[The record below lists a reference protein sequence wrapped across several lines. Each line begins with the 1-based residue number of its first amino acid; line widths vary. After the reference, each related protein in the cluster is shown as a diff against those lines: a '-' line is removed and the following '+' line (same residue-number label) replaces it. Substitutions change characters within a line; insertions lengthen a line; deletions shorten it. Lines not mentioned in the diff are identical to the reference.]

1 MGMHGYAFFDTPLG
15 RCAIAWSERGIAAVE
30 LPGSDDAAT
39 RRRIARTL
47 PQAEET
53 TPPADV
59 AAAIDAIV
67 RMLDG
72 EPDDLAALALDMD
85 GVPEFHRKVYDAAR
99 AIPPGETRSYG
110 EVAAAL
116 GEPGAAQAVGR
127 ALGRNPFPI
136 VVPCHRVLAAN
147 GALHGFSAPGGI
159 ETKRRMLA
167 LEGAGAPTLFD

>member
-1 MGMHGYAFFDTPLG
+1 MHGYALFDTPLG
-15 RCAIAWSERGIAAVE
+15 RCAIAWSECGIAAVE

-39 RRRIARTL
+39 RRRIARTH

-72 EPDDLAALALDMD
+72 APDDLAALALDMD

>member
-1 MGMHGYAFFDTPLG
+1 MHGYALFDTTLG

-30 LPGSDDAAT
+30 LPGRDDAAT
-39 RRRIARTL
+39 LRRIARAF
-47 PQAEET
+47 PHAGET
-53 TPPADV
+53 TPPPPV
-59 AAAIDAIV
+59 RAAIHAIT
-67 RMLDG
+67 RLLDG
-72 EPDDLAALALDMD
+72 EPDDLSTIALDLD
-85 GVPEFHRKVYDAAR
+85 GVPEFHRRVYDVAR

-127 ALGRNPFPI
+127 ALGRNPVPI

-167 LEGAGAPTLFD
+167 IEGAGAPTLFD